1 MEREG
6 EGNGERRDREGKRVR
21 EREEGTNSPFSE
33 SGTPDYGAEP
43 RRNASIYNGCSFYG
57 E

>member
-1 MEREG
+1 VEREG